1 MEYIFGKNAVM
12 ELLKSSYEIGEF
24 YMENSPAKKP
34 FFREVLTKMRELKK
48 LIKYNYV
55 TREQLTKMCA
65 SPDHQGIAASFGG
78 IKISGIQSYLK
89 EIEKREDVFLF
100 ILDCIH
106 DPHNLGAILRSS
118 FSLGV
123 SGCVIFE
130 KRSAKI
136 NATVA
141 KTSAGAVFHSKLIM
155 SEGIFDAISS
165 LRNAGFKVLG
175 CEMNAEKNVFD
186 YDLKKGRYA
195 IILSNEGEG
204 LSGKSQ
210 SKIDGLVK
218 IPMQADFDSLNVSVT
233 AGIIAYEYARQG
245 IAGK

>member
-1 MEYIFGKNAVM
+1 
-12 ELLKSSYEIGEF
+12 
-24 YMENSPAKKP
+24 
-34 FFREVLTKMRELKK
+34 
-48 LIKYNYV
+48 
-55 TREQLTKMCA
+55 
-65 SPDHQGIAASFGG
+65 
-78 IKISGIQSYLK
+78 
-89 EIEKREDVFLF
+89 
-100 ILDCIH
+100 
-106 DPHNLGAILRSS
+106 
-118 FSLGV
+118 
-123 SGCVIFE
+123 
-130 KRSAKI
+130 
-136 NATVA
+136 
-141 KTSAGAVFHSKLIM
+141 M